1 MEDGPNAQTL
11 TVNHQFELIFL
22 TTMVVLFI
30 RTIIIIGSSF
40 LHPDEREGAKPSG
53 YSVEAFEHWKPLAGI
68 WVAIFITANFGL
80 DWYFLFFNTSS
91 PMFLLMFAMIVFP
104 SVFEWLENW
113 RAERRDDL
121 LRSRNAGNQA
131 STRTWVIKDPVGSKK
146 RAKENIIN
154 RFKRKIPNIGRNSGR
169 AGLRGKK

>member
-30 RTIIIIGSSF
+30 RTIIIIASSF
-40 LHPDEREGAKPSG
+40 LHPDESEGGKPSG

-68 WVAIFITANFGL
+68 WVAIFITANFGI
-80 DWYFLFFNTSS
+80 DWLFLFFSTSS
-91 PMFLLMFAMIVFP
+91 PMFLLMFAMIIFP
-104 SVFEWLENW
+104 SLFEWLDNW

-121 LRSRNAGNQA
+121 LRKRNAMNQT
-131 STRTWVIKDPVGSKK
+131 SSRTWVIKDQVSSKK
-146 RAKENIIN
+146 MAKENIKN
-154 RFKRKIPNIGRNSGR
+154 RFKRKIPGIGKSPGR
-169 AGLRGKK
+169 AGLRGRK